1 MLDVEFSEGPP
12 KYRQLADHLRA
23 MLRDGRYAPGDRVP
37 SENSLVEQLQISR
50 STVRRALDLLREA
63 GSITTRQG
71 QGSFF
76 QLAGAGRVATG
87 LIALVLP
94 SMRYTIYPRIIEGVE
109 AIAHDHR
116 CSVIVGNTEG
126 DSAKELAILR
136 QVLSRDLDG
145 LIIEPTHSATVSPD
159 AAMIKL
165 LERAA
170 IPVVVV
176 NDRIPLATAS
186 FVGLDDAEAGRRAAS
201 YLIDKGHTRI
211 GYVYKESIRAA
222 QDRKRGYLAAL
233 AARNIVPDDRYLFA
247 FHEADEPSRPGAL
260 AVRQLLSL
268 GVDRPSAVF
277 FYNDECAL
285 HGIDALREVG
295 LDAPQDMSVV
305 GFDDIEASA
314 AADLTTFAH
323 PQRSLGTWAAQF
335 LFERLAQR
343 GEPAAKSMLFHPEL
357 VARRSVRSLL

>member
-12 KYRQLADHLRA
+12 KYRQLADHLRT
-23 MLRDGRYAPGDRVP
+23 MLQDGRYVPGDRVP
-37 SENSLVEQLQISR
+37 SENSLVEQLHISR
-50 STVRRALDLLREA
+50 STVRRAFDLLRET

-76 QLAGAGRVATG
+76 QLAGTGRTATG

-109 AIAHDHR
+109 AVAHDHR

-126 DSAKELAILR
+126 DSGKELAILK
-136 QVLSRDLDG
+136 QVLGRDLDG
-145 LIIEPTHSATVSPD
+145 LIIEPTHSDTIGAD
-159 AAMIKL
+159 APMIKL

-176 NDRIPLATAS
+176 NDRVPFANAA
-186 FVGLDDAEAGRRAAS
+186 FVGLDDVEAGRRATTH
-201 YLIDKGHTRI
+201 LIDKGHTRI

-222 QDRKRGYLAAL
+222 QDRRRGYLEAL
-233 AARNIVPDDRYLFA
+233 AAHNIVPDDRHLVA

-260 AVRQLLSL
+260 AVRHLLSL
-268 GVDRPSAVF
+268 GTDRPTAVF

-285 HGIDALREVG
+285 HGLEALREVG
-295 LDAPQDMSVV
+295 LGAPDDMSVV

-323 PQRSLGTWAAQF
+323 PQRSLGTWAAQV
-335 LFERLAQR
+335 LFEGLAHR

-357 VARRSVRSLL
+357 VERRSVRSLR